1 MTYCPVQ
8 TRQSCRFQI
17 QLGMGCLVRCQNG
30 WAHLRF
36 GLGMF
41 KFLMFPT
48 DIEFKMSDLYI
59 DIKNRST
66 DIQMQ
71 NAPFTV
77 EPVSVMTA
85 VNFSELKI
93 STSTAE
99 TLVAFSIGSG
109 IAVSMYDTVTKV
121 GGLLNFVLPDSSK
134 IGSERVN
141 HFPYMFA
148 DTGILA
154 FLEALNDINAK
165 TETLKVVIAGGAQIL
180 DQTSDFNIG
189 LKNHQA
195 LISILSRKNLTIQ
208 HEDIGG
214 SQRRTLCLDI
224 DSGCSTIQTAGQG
237 EVRV

>member
-1 MTYCPVQ
+1 
-8 TRQSCRFQI
+8 
-17 QLGMGCLVRCQNG
+17 
-30 WAHLRF
+30 
-36 GLGMF
+36 MF

-48 DIEFKMSDLYI
+48 DIKYKMSNLYV

-66 DIQMQ
+66 DVQKQ
-71 NAPFTV
+71 NALFSAN
-77 EPVSVMTA
+77 PVSVMTA

-93 STSTAE
+93 SANTAE

-109 IAVSMYDTVTKV
+109 IGVSMHDAVAKV

-134 IGSERVN
+134 IWSEREN
-141 HFPYMFA
+141 RFPYMFA
-148 DTGILA
+148 DTGLLS
-154 FLEALNDINAK
+154 FLEALNNVDAK
-165 TETLKVVIAGGAQIL
+165 TKRLKVVIAGGAQIL